1 MIRLIKNSL
10 LFFVALFL
18 ADKLFLPIRAYAPD
32 FQEDKRLEQLFEG
45 KIEKDLI
52 VIGSSR
58 GPASIATW
66 KLEETLGMDAYN
78 LSYGGT
84 EIEMHYFLLD
94 NLIKHNKAPKVILKI
109 LDDSFELTAADMNN
123 FRFDLLYPLVKFPI
137 VREELIKRGEKDRIL
152 STLFIT
158 HQISKSAFDFRTP
171 RQWGD
176 TLSQFGTMPKRG
188 TIKESEVFGAKADTK
203 PYDKENELKIKFT
216 AFKKFQALA
225 ATNNIKLI
233 YVVPPSFRELNKEF
247 LKRMQELTAP
257 ENGLFV
263 YDIQDTNYRQREF
276 FGDPYHL
283 NRRGA
288 EYFTEDLTKYL
299 KLFLDL

>member
-10 LFFVALFL
+10 LFFVVLLL
-18 ADKLFLPIRAYAPD
+18 ADKLFLPVRAYAPD

-45 KIEKDLI
+45 EIDKDLI

-66 KLEETLGMDAYN
+66 NLEKKLDLDAYN

-94 NLIKHNKAPKVILKI
+94 NLLKHNTAPKVILKI
-109 LDDSFELTAADMNN
+109 LDDSFELTKADMNN
-123 FRFDLLYPLVKFPI
+123 FRFDLLYPLVKYPI
-137 VREELIKRGEKDRIL
+137 VREELIQRGEKDRIL

-176 TLSQFGTMPKRG
+176 TLLQFGTMPKRG
-188 TIKESEVFGAKADTK
+188 MIKSKEVFGAKADTE
-203 PYDKENELKIKFT
+203 PYDQKNELEIKLK
-216 AFKKFQALA
+216 AFKNFQALA
-225 ATNNIKLI
+225 AANDIKLV
-233 YVVPPSFRELNKEF
+233 YVIPPSFRELNQDF
-247 LKRMQELTAP
+247 LSRMRELITP

-263 YDIQDTNYRQREF
+263 YDDQDLNYRQREI

-288 EYFTEDLTKYL
+288 EYFTEDLIEYL
-299 KLFLDL
+299 KLFLEL